1 LWFNLA
7 VINSTNCRFLI
18 RANSDD
24 LTITAGL
31 WLNPTTM
38 FKTSLPVCG
47 STWQQW
53 SRHHCRLVAQ
63 PGSDTISNTAGSVLA
78 GNVICFLHFALYNL
92 FYIFWYNRYS
102 PFILLMKHYKN
113 DYKH

>member
-31 WLNPTTM
+31 WLNPTAM

-47 STWQQW
+47 STRQRW

-78 GNVICFLHFALYNL
+78 GNVICFLHFVLYNL
-92 FYIFWYNRYS
+92 FYIFLVQSVFAIYITNET
-102 PFILLMKHYKN
+102 LQK
-113 DYKH
+113 